1 MLPPVILLDL
11 DDTILD
17 DTGGASAAWE
27 QACIESGAPDG
38 LYDAIRSAGAWFW
51 SDADRHREGRAD
63 LGRARA
69 TIVATALETLGLPD
83 DGLSERISTRL
94 NVLRDE
100 AIAPLPGAIDALD
113 ELRGRGVRLGLLDQR
128 QRPAPA
134 LEDRAVRA
142 QTHFDYVGIE
152 GEVGFGKPEAE
163 AFLRALRALE
173 PAPADAW
180 MVGDNLV
187 FDVGGAQAVGMHGV
201 WVDIRGRGLPR
212 VARGGARPH
221 RHVDRRARGLS
232 DTRPRGTSTRSTVT
246 SMRSPSRNRAA
257 LAAVQR
263 RAELGHLELLA
274 ARAAG
279 SAPCRRRRRRS
290 ARTARRRSAP

>member
-63 LGRARA
+63 LGRARR
-69 TIVATALETLGLPD
+69 TIVATALERLGLPD

-100 AIAPLPGAIDALD
+100 AIAPLPGAIEALD
-113 ELRGRGVRLGLLDQR
+113 ELRGRGVRLGLLTNGSARHQR
-128 QRPAPA
+128 WKIERFA
-134 LEDRAVRA
+134 LE
-142 QTHFDYVGIE
+142 THFDYVGIE

-163 AFLRALRALE
+163 AFLRALRALGA
-173 PAPADAW
+173 APADAW

-201 WVDIRGRGLPR
+201 WVDIRGRGLPEAP
-212 VARGGARPH
+212 VAVP
-221 RHVDRRARGLS
+221 DRI
-232 DTRPRGTSTRSTVT
+232 VT
-246 SMRSPSRNRAA
+246 SI
-257 LAAVQR
+257 
-263 RAELGHLELLA
+263 AELVD
-274 ARAAG
+274 
-279 SAPCRRRRRRS
+279 
-290 ARTARRRSAP
+290 